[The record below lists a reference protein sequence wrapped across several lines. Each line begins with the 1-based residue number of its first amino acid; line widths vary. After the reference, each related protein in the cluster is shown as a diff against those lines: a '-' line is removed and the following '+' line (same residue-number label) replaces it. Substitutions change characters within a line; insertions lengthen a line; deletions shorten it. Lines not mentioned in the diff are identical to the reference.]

1 MPLVCSLSCLD
12 VSPKH
17 DVLTKMD
24 DDALF
29 LCEAER
35 KAKQS
40 FLREEVVEAGYPP
53 EAFVAFCELQR
64 GADVDLWSFEEL
76 SQCVAEF
83 KKTYRPSE
91 HSKENKEAKQ
101 SSKSQ
106 GLPMAQEVPKPPV
119 DLQTNARAGESRVDL
134 LYTLRGT
141 LNPETELSS
150 VSQLDITVSE

>member
-1 MPLVCSLSCLD
+1 
-12 VSPKH
+12 
-17 DVLTKMD
+17 MD
-24 DDALF
+24 DDALY

-76 SQCVAEF
+76 SKCVAEF
-83 KKTYRPSE
+83 KMTCRPSE
-91 HSKENKEAKQ
+91 HAKENKETQQ
-101 SSKSQ
+101 SIKSQ
-106 GLPMAQEVPKPPV
+106 GLPKAEVLPKPSIG
-119 DLQTNARAGESRVDL
+119 LQSNARAGESRVDL
-134 LYTLRGT
+134 LYTMKGT